1 MSKNPPI
8 LQEEKEQNEVRN
20 VQEQNDENVAEVRV
34 PLTEPE
40 NEEILLSRLLSQ
52 IWLHAKEEE
61 RKESPTEINNTAKPY
76 GNER

>member
-20 VQEQNDENVAEVRV
+20 VQGQNDENVAEVRV

-40 NEEILLSRLLSQ
+40 NEEILLNRLLSNMV
-52 IWLHAKEEE
+52 ACKR
-61 RKESPTEINNTAKPY
+61 RKEKSSTEIDNTAKPY